1 MQKLCLL
8 GPVNTNLY
16 DWYSHCQGFAI
27 ASFRSQ
33 NCMAVTI
40 FQKAGDGLMLY
51 VCALCEPA
59 PENIHYIN
67 VSKVKIYFER
77 GETRAGSS
85 P

>member
-1 MQKLCLL
+1 
-8 GPVNTNLY
+8 
-16 DWYSHCQGFAI
+16 
-27 ASFRSQ
+27 
-33 NCMAVTI
+33 MAVTI

-77 GETRAGSS
+77 AETRAGSS